1 MVDLRSPKEVAVS
14 SVLHFIDWGLSSV
27 SGNVKT
33 LDRKEC
39 LLVDFFTA
47 VLSYLNRVTVLYS
60 S

>member
-27 SGNVKT
+27 SGNVKK

-39 LLVDFFTA
+39 LVDFFPV
-47 VLSYLNRVTVLYS
+47 VLSYLS
-60 S
+60 

>member
-1 MVDLRSPKEVAVS
+1 MVDLRRSKVAVS

-27 SGNVKT
+27 SGNVKK
-33 LDRKEC
+33 LDRKEY
-39 LLVDFFTA
+39 LVYFFTV